1 MSTRKKLQLGIY
13 KVINPLVRLLIRLG
27 LTPNMVTTIG
37 LVLNIGV
44 AIIFISGAEEGRRGD
59 LRYVGWAGGLILFAG
74 LFDMLDGQVARLGNM
89 SSPFGALYD
98 SVLDRYSE
106 LILFL
111 GICYY
116 LVSHHYFMSS
126 LFAFIGLI
134 GSMMVSYTRARA
146 EGLGIEIKD
155 GLMQRPER
163 VIIVGVSAL
172 ACGIASGWMGGDYK
186 IAWPDSNFP
195 VFETISIFTIPLTI
209 MAFLANFTAIGR
221 LRKARLA
228 LEARAAAAAAT
239 NATNAAA
246 ANNAPTANNAL
257 TANNAPTASNAPTA
271 NNAATGTNNAAT
283 PNGASQPNTSSAAS
297 GTPAAGRTTVNGATI
312 VLLLASLLAA
322 LKGPA
327 QTTTMASSLAPP
339 GTLHPHPAII
349 NDPVDTFPV
358 PPVNGISLF
367 YLQRTPNINTVVYEL
382 NQNNGMTDK
391 DEPIKIQWIRYTDK
405 RQRADLSW
413 IQRRFAYGLKE
424 KDMGNG
430 IYELRFYAFKKV
442 PLYLRKWPV
451 DNKQHVFVDIS
462 GRQAILN
469 RVYLRIDP
477 GGSFWSPNVRYLEVT
492 GVDTENGKELVQRI
506 KV

>member
-1 MSTRKKLQLGIY
+1 MSTRKNLQLGIY
-13 KVINPLVRLLIRLG
+13 KVINPLVRLLIRMG

-37 LVLNIGV
+37 LILNIGV

-59 LRYVGWAGGLILFAG
+59 LSYVGWAGALILFAG

-89 SSPFGALYD
+89 SSQFGALYD

-146 EGLGIEIKD
+146 EGLGIECKD

-163 VIIVGVSAL
+163 VIITGVSAL
-172 ACGIASGWMGGDYK
+172 GCGIASRWMGGDYK
-186 IAWPDSNFP
+186 IAWPGTNFP

-221 LRKARLA
+221 LRNAKKT
-228 LEARAAAAAAT
+228 LEARAQATAAIG
-239 NATNAAA
+239 NP
-246 ANNAPTANNAL
+246 AP
-257 TANNAPTASNAPTA
+257 S
-271 NNAATGTNNAAT
+271 
-283 PNGASQPNTSSAAS
+283 SSAAMPS
-297 GTPAAGRTTVNGATI
+297 VSPAQKKTLPGATVVIIFI
-312 VLLLASLLAA
+312 VSFISVLPGTGQPTAA
-322 LKGPA
+322 APA
-327 QTTTMASSLAPP
+327 LSA
-339 GTLHPHPAII
+339 GTLHPRPPVI

-358 PPVNGISLF
+358 PPTNPNSLF
-367 YLQRTPNINTVVYEL
+367 YLQRTPNINTVICEL
-382 NQNNGMTDK
+382 NEKNGVIDR
-391 DEPIKIQWIRYTDK
+391 DEPVKVLWIRYTEQ
-405 RQRADLSW
+405 RQRQELTF
-413 IQRRFAYGLKE
+413 IQRHFAYGLKE
-424 KDMGNG
+424 RDLGNG
-430 IYELRFYAFKKV
+430 TWELRFVSYKKV
-442 PLYLRKWPV
+442 PMYLMKSPI
-451 DNKQHVFVDIS
+451 DNKHHVYVTIE

-477 GGSFWSPNVRYLEVT
+477 GGTFWSPNVKYLELK
-492 GVDTENGKELVQRI
+492 GIDTQNGKELIQRI